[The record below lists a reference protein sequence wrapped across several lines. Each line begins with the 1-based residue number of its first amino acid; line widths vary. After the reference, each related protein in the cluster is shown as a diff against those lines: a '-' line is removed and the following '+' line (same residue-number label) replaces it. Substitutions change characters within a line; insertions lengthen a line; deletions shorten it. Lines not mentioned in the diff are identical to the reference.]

1 MTEPRRGRPSGEF
14 SFGRHALMSVGAA
27 TVVLLVTA
35 IVVVAVRPTPVVGLV
50 IALVGIV
57 AAVVAMGVV
66 STRSARRAFGPAE
79 DDRPGS

>member
-1 MTEPRRGRPSGEF
+1 
-14 SFGRHALMSVGAA
+14 MSVGTA

-79 DDRPGS
+79 DDRPGT

>member
-1 MTEPRRGRPSGEF
+1 MTDPRRGRSTGDF
-14 SFGRHALMSVGAA
+14 SFGRHALMSVGTA

-35 IVVVAVRPTPVVGLV
+35 IAVVTVRPTPVVGLV

-66 STRSARRAFGPAE
+66 STRSTRRAFGTDK
-79 DDRPGS
+79 DDRPGT

>member
-1 MTEPRRGRPSGEF
+1 
-14 SFGRHALMSVGAA
+14 MSVGTA

-50 IALVGIV
+50 VALVGIV

>member
-14 SFGRHALMSVGAA
+14 SLGRHALMSVGAA

-57 AAVVAMGVV
+57 VAVVAMGVV

>member
-1 MTEPRRGRPSGEF
+1 MTAPRRGRPSKEF

-79 DDRPGS
+79 GDRPGT

>member
-1 MTEPRRGRPSGEF
+1 
-14 SFGRHALMSVGAA
+14 MSVGTA

-57 AAVVAMGVV
+57 VAVVAMGVV

>member
-1 MTEPRRGRPSGEF
+1 
-14 SFGRHALMSVGAA
+14 MSVGTA

-79 DDRPGS
+79 DDRPES

>member
-1 MTEPRRGRPSGEF
+1 VTGQQRGRPSGEF
-14 SFGRHALMSVGAA
+14 SFGRHALLSVGTA

-35 IVVVAVRPTPVVGLV
+35 IVVVTVRPTPVVGLV

-57 AAVVAMGVV
+57 AAVVAMGIV

>member
-1 MTEPRRGRPSGEF
+1 
-14 SFGRHALMSVGAA
+14 MSVGTA

-66 STRSARRAFGPAE
+66 STRSARRAFGPPE
-79 DDRPGS
+79 DDRPGI

>member
-1 MTEPRRGRPSGEF
+1 
-14 SFGRHALMSVGAA
+14 MSVGTA

-35 IVVVAVRPTPVVGLV
+35 IVVVAVRPSPVVGLV